1 VGGSHGEV
9 GGHGGHLREGVV
21 KRSWWCS

>member
-21 KRSWWCS
+21 KRCWLCS